1 MGLRKV
7 LLKHYACYPKMDIQ
21 DMVKLIYQNE
31 FAGGH
36 LIENEKASL
45 EFLQRSLPLW
55 KKRLLRIALP
65 GQLSL

>member
-45 EFLQRSLPLW
+45 EFLQRSLPL
-55 KKRLLRIALP
+55 
-65 GQLSL
+65 